1 MAKKSKKKKSLT
13 KAAEAVKSEL
23 KKLNRY
29 IKSLEKRG
37 REEEVKAYRERIEQG
52 IKRDKAGRVKRNQ
65 AEELRNLRTQAKKE
79 EVVRRREDRD
89 AELEDKYYI
98 ILNDTVLTPIAEN
111 DKYHKFYNFI
121 ANLFSK
127 VTQNQKKKII
137 KLYEEKRLITY
148 DQYSSDDEGDTYF
161 YFRVQY
167 RELGVNGTPVN
178 VRSLS
183 DIFGAGTYNEALSI
197 LDSHPRE

>member
-1 MAKKSKKKKSLT
+1 MAKKSKKKNLLT
-13 KAAEAVKSEL
+13 KAAAAVKSEL

-52 IKRDKAGRVKRNQ
+52 VKRDKAGRVKRNQ

-89 AELEDKYYI
+89 AEMEDKYYI
-98 ILNDTVLTPIAEN
+98 ILNETVLTPIAEN
-111 DKYHKFYNFI
+111 DKYHKFYSFI
-121 ANLFSK
+121 ANLFSN
-127 VTQNQKKKII
+127 VTLTQKKKVI
-137 KLYEEKRLITY
+137 KLYEEKRLITF
-148 DQYSSDDEGDTYF
+148 DQYSSDDEGETYH

-167 RELGVNGTPVN
+167 FELSINGSPVN
-178 VRSLS
+178 VKSLS
-183 DIFGAGTYNEALSI
+183 DIFGAGAYNAALSI
-197 LDSHPRE
+197 LDSDPRE

>member
-1 MAKKSKKKKSLT
+1 MAKKSKKKNLLT
-13 KAAEAVKSEL
+13 KAAAAAKSEL

-37 REEEVKAYRERIEQG
+37 RKDEVKEYRERIEQG

-89 AELEDKYYI
+89 AEVEDKYYI
-98 ILNDTVLTPIAEN
+98 TLNDTVLTPIAEN
-111 DKYHKFYNFI
+111 DKYHKFYSFI
-121 ANLFSK
+121 ANLFTN
-127 VTQNQKKKII
+127 VTLPQKKKVI
-137 KLYEEKRLITY
+137 KLCEEKLLITF
-148 DQYSSDDEGDTYF
+148 DQYSSDDEGESYHYF
-161 YFRVQY
+161 NVQHF
-167 RELGVNGTPVN
+167 ELGINGSPVN

-183 DIFGAGTYNEALSI
+183 DIFGAGAYNEALSI
-197 LDSHPRE
+197 LDSDPRE